1 MLQKSV
7 ATSRRNSTMKMKP
20 KTQQKTNNSIDIM
33 NFLVRSFRKVRVG
46 IENEEPEE
54 NEEIAEIV
62 EKILT
67 RLRSIDDSEYKGAT
81 FTKKSMGEFKK
92 FFEMKNIVFDNYAKR
107 VLEHTLL
114 DIDRNREPN
123 RYNYVLQLISCKIN
137 IKACDDTVRD
147 RTVSISVS
155 TGGKIKKKRTKKR
168 RTKPFRVSC

>member
-1 MLQKSV
+1 MYIMFKKKTVV
-7 ATSRRNSTMKMKP
+7 ATSRRNITMKIKP
-20 KTQQKTNNSIDIM
+20 KPEQKTNSSIDIM

-54 NEEIAEIV
+54 NEEIV
-62 EKILT
+62 EKIVT

-81 FTKKSMGEFKK
+81 FTKKSMNEFKI

-107 VLEHTLL
+107 VLEQTLL

-137 IKACDDTVRD
+137 IKACDDAVRD
-147 RTVSISVS
+147 RTASMSVS

-168 RTKPFRVSC
+168 RAKII